1 MNAASEEDGDRRSW
15 LQPLLL
21 SVEDE
26 VLRRPHRRNSIPGA
40 VGGGRERLLVVR
52 RGREVGVGRRGVRD
66 ELVSLSSNSRE
77 QWARE
82 AATGVRRGG
91 QERGRAQLTVLL
103 LPSIRLTR

>member
-40 VGGGRERLLVVR
+40 VGGGRERLLRLLRLLVVR

-77 QWARE
+77 KWARE

-91 QERGRAQLTVLL
+91 QERGL
-103 LPSIRLTR
+103 SGM